1 MIIYI
6 FLKKLKRKYKNNNR
20 IYFYKNLHFLDYYL
34 NYNKKVLKDVLK
46 EKDDFLGH
54 STMLYLDFFKNKKL
68 VYFDPDLENNYY
80 YNFYP
85 NKVRPLLRIAFND
98 SSWIVE
104 SIYMNTFNGFNGSI
118 QEYYSKFNTNFNYTC
133 TILSS
138 IFGILSVTYPNKNSK
153 EIFDMIM
160 FKVKKNKNLDLII
173 KNDIIY
179 TVSWKQLNIWMNN
192 LAIWLD
198 K

>member
-1 MIIYI
+1 MNNYIYQCELI
-6 FLKKLKRKYKNNNR
+6 SACDYIYLLKKLKRKYKNNNR

-54 STMLYLDFFKNKKL
+54 STMLYLDFKNKKL

-98 SSWIVE
+98 NSWIVE

-160 FKVKKNKNLDLII
+160 FKVKKI
-173 KNDIIY
+173 KI
-179 TVSWKQLNIWMNN
+179 
-192 LAIWLD
+192 
-198 K
+198 